1 MPTFP
6 SLPKTTIL
14 LALLFA
20 TSNAAPAQNWL
31 TPPSEPPGNASTPE
45 KIALGLALFWD
56 EQLSTSESVACGTC
70 HFPSAGGS
78 DPRSFAPTSTHPGH
92 DGIFGTADDV
102 QGSPGVVLSLADGLF
117 APDPQFGFRPQ
128 VTGRKA
134 GSAINAL
141 LNATLFWDGRAEFTY
156 RNPITGAVVLPAW
169 AALESQAVVP
179 PMSSVEMAHQGRD
192 WLQAASELANK
203 RALALSPHIPA
214 ALELWIA
221 NRRYAR
227 LFEEAFGTPGVDV
240 DRIAMAI
247 AAYERTLFADQTP
260 LDDFMNGNSQALTAQ
275 QQRGLD
281 LFQNKG
287 GCVQCHTF
295 PQLGKQQFH
304 YTGVHEVA
312 TDLGRGAITGLAA
325 DDGKMLTPGLRNI
338 ALRAPYFHNGSAS
351 TLLEVIDFYDR
362 GGDFDHPNKSLEI
375 APIGLTVAEKADL
388 HALLNEALTDPRVA
402 AASGVFARPKLRSED
417 PNFHASFG
425 TATAGSDGI
434 TPYLVLDDPARLE
447 NNWRI
452 AIADGFSFGYAW
464 IGLDLQ
470 ADLPGRPYLGVNLHL
485 SATPKMQ
492 VIGPI
497 TLNADGHATVK
508 WPLPS
513 KPFLKGRMIAIQA
526 LVADPGG
533 PAGFSAT
540 AARATPL
547 LPGH

>member
-1 MPTFP
+1 MSSFP
-6 SLPKTTIL
+6 SLPKSAIL
-14 LALLFA
+14 FALLFGA
-20 TSNAAPAQNWL
+20 TNAGMAQNWL
-31 TPPSEPPGNASTPE
+31 APPPEPPGNASTPE
-45 KIALGLALFWD
+45 KVALGQALFWD
-56 EQLSTSESVACGTC
+56 EQLSSSQSVACGTC
-70 HFPSAGGS
+70 HLPIAGGS
-78 DPRSFAPTSTHPGH
+78 DPRSFAPTSTHPGQ

-141 LNATLFWDGRAEFTY
+141 LNTTLFWDGRAEFTY
-156 RNPITGAVVLPAW
+156 RNPVTGAVVLPAW

-203 RALALSPHIPA
+203 RALALSPHVPA
-214 ALELWIA
+214 GLESWIA
-221 NRRYAR
+221 NRRYGR
-227 LFEEAFGTPGVDV
+227 LFEEAFGTSGVDV

-260 LDDFMNGNSQALTAQ
+260 LDDYMNGDAQALNAQ
-275 QQRGLD
+275 QLRGLN

-312 TDLGRGAITGLAA
+312 TDLGRGAITGNAA

-338 ALRAPYFHNGSAS
+338 ALRGPYFHNGSAA
-351 TLLEVIDFYDR
+351 TLMEVIDFYDR
-362 GGDFDHPNKSLEI
+362 GGDFDHANKSLEMV
-375 APIGLTVAEKADL
+375 PIGFTSAEKADL

-402 AASGVFARPKLRSED
+402 AGSGVFARPKLRTED
-417 PNFHASFG
+417 ANFHASFG
-425 TATAGSDGI
+425 TATAGSNGVP
-434 TPYLVLDDPARLE
+434 PYLVLDDPARLE
-447 NNWRI
+447 SEWRI
-452 AIADGFSFGYAW
+452 AIADGLSFGSAW
-464 IGLDLQ
+464 IGVDLQ
-470 ADLPGRPYLGVNLHL
+470 ADVPGRPYLGVNLYL
-485 SATPKMQ
+485 AATPKIQ

-497 TLNADGHATVK
+497 SLNADGYATVK
-508 WPLPS
+508 WLLPS
-513 KPFLKGRMIAIQA
+513 KPFLNGRMIAIQA
-526 LVADPGG
+526 LLEDPGG

-540 AARATPL
+540 AAKATPL